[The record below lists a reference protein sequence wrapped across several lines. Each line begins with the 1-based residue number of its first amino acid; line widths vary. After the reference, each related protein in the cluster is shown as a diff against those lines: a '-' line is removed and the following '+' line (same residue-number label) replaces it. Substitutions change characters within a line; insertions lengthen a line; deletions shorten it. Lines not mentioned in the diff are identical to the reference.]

1 MKTARSCLFLLS
13 FLFLSSTSV
22 MAQFPV
28 IDAEQLRSY
37 VKANKKAVLVD
48 SRTSEEY
55 QQGHIPGAVNIMPDE
70 MKAKAARLLKDKAV
84 LVIIYCRGID

>member
-1 MKTARSCLFLLS
+1 MKKTRSFLFLFS

-22 MAQFPV
+22 MAQFSV

-37 VKANKKAVLVD
+37 VTGNKKVALVD

-55 QQGHIPGAVNIMPDE
+55 QQEHIPGAINIMPDE
-70 MKAKAARLLKDKAV
+70 MKAKAARLLKDKAA
-84 LVIIYCRGID
+84 LVIFYCRGMD

>member
-1 MKTARSCLFLLS
+1 MNKTRILMFFFG

-37 VKANKKAVLVD
+37 VTGKKNVVLVD
-48 SRTSEEY
+48 TRTSEEY
-55 QQGHIPGAVNIMPDE
+55 QQAHIPGAINIMPE
-70 MKAKAARLLKDKAV
+70 QMKATAARLLKDKAA
-84 LVIIYCRGID
+84 LIIFYCRGMD

>member
-1 MKTARSCLFLLS
+1 
-13 FLFLSSTSV
+13 

-37 VKANKKAVLVD
+37 VTTNKKAVLVD

-70 MKAKAARLLKDKAV
+70 MKAKASRLPKDKAA
-84 LVIIYCRGID
+84 LVIIYCRGMD

>member
-1 MKTARSCLFLLS
+1 MKTTRSCLFLFS

-37 VKANKKAVLVD
+37 VTGNKKATLVD

-70 MKAKAARLLKDKAV
+70 MKAKAARLLKDKAA
-84 LVIIYCRGID
+84 LVIIYCRGME

>member
-1 MKTARSCLFLLS
+1 MIKTRTFLFLFG

-22 MAQFPV
+22 MAQFTV

-37 VKANKKAVLVD
+37 MTGKKNAVLVD

-55 QQGHIPGAVNIMPDE
+55 QQAHIPGAINIMPDE
-70 MKAKAARLLKDKAV
+70 MKAKASRLLKDKAAP
-84 LVIIYCRGID
+84 VIFYCRGME